1 MSDIPRVFREGSLHQ
16 MAELLVNPARSG
28 LYLTRGRIRRIA
40 REMGLRPGVQSRAR
54 MLENLF
60 REAGLEG
67 RAVEFLERLDA
78 EAAAMIERCRG
89 WSRACPP
96 AKGAWREWI
105 ARARELRRHLREAKR
120 AARRL
125 QSSSPPG

>member
-1 MSDIPRVFREGSLHQ
+1 

-28 LYLTRGRIRRIA
+28 LYLTRGRIRRLA
-40 REMGLRPGVQSRAR
+40 REMDLRPGVQGRAR

-67 RAVEFLERLDA
+67 RAAEFLERLDA
-78 EAAAMIERCRG
+78 EAAAMIERCRA
-89 WSRACPP
+89 WTRACPP

-105 ARARELRRHLREAKR
+105 ARARELRRHLRAAER

-125 QSSSPPG
+125 QSSSPPE